1 VGWRAAAVW
10 AVLFA
15 VYLATIGLHAFGRSD
30 YAGDEPHYLLTAKS
44 LVDDGDIDLVNEYRG
59 RGYRSFYPY
68 ALDAHGTLT
77 DGRLDEPHGLGFP
90 ALIAPAYAA
99 GGERAVEAM
108 LAAIAALAIA
118 LAYRLALRVVPDPWA
133 LGAALAVG
141 LSPPMLAYSTAVY
154 PELTAGA
161 ALAGSA
167 LLAQRL
173 SDRPTRLAAVGCF
186 GLIALLPWLGIRF
199 VPAGLVVGGY
209 AYLALRRA
217 RRGLLGLTGV
227 EIVAF
232 ATAVYVGAN
241 GRLFGGPSPDSAGG
255 PGTGAEVPLDYVRR
269 AYRLV
274 ALGIDR
280 DFGVLRWAPVVALAL
295 VGVWLLVR
303 ERRRRLVKAIP
314 TLDRHESAATMCALA
329 CGAQLLV
336 AAFLAPTMFGFWF
349 PGRHLVAVLPVA
361 VPLVALGLRRLPRLG
376 AALALVGIGASV
388 WLYAA
393 VREGGASLV
402 GDRPEAPLGPLND
415 VLPLFREGATLA
427 FVAAGLI
434 GIAVMGA
441 AWAALRSP
449 PAEDLG
455 PGPF

>member
-15 VYLATIGLHAFGRSD
+15 VYVATIGLHAFGRSD

-59 RGYRSFYPY
+59 RDFGSFYPY
-68 ALDAHGTLT
+68 PLDAHGTLT

-90 ALIAPAYAA
+90 TLIAPAYAV
-99 GGERAVEAM
+99 GGARAVEAM

-173 SDRPTRLAAVGCF
+173 TDRPGRLAAVGCF
-186 GLIALLPWLGIRF
+186 ALVAVLPWLGIRF
-199 VPAGLVVGGY
+199 VPAGLVVAGY

-227 EIVAF
+227 ELVAF

-255 PGTGAEVPLDYVRR
+255 AGSGVEVPLDYARR
-269 AYRLV
+269 AYRVV

-280 DFGVLRWAPVVALAL
+280 DFGLLRWAPVLALAL
-295 VGVWLLVR
+295 VGAWLLLR
-303 ERRRRLVKAIP
+303 ERRQRLASAIP
-314 TLDRHESAATMCALA
+314 MLRRHESAATMCALA

-336 AAFLAPTMFGFWF
+336 AAFVAPTMFGFWF

-376 AALALVGIGASV
+376 AGLALVGLGASV
-388 WLYAA
+388 WLYVA
-393 VREGGASLV
+393 VRGGDATLV
-402 GDRPEAPLGPLND
+402 GHRPEAPLGPLSD
-415 VLPLFREGATLA
+415 ALPLFKEGATLA
-427 FVAAGLI
+427 FVAAACIGL
-434 GIAVMGA
+434 ALMGA
-441 AWAALRSP
+441 AWAALRP
-449 PAEDLG
+449 PAEPD
-455 PGPF
+455 